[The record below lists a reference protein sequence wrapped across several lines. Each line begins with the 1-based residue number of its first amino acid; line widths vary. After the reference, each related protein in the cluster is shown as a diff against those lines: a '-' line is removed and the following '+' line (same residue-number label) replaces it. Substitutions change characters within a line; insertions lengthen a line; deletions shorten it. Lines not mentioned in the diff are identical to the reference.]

1 MASSHNACSLQK
13 RTAQPTLVMRTRT
26 MVEALPV
33 LVGQAMGAAATQLRD
48 HGQRP
53 AGPPFV
59 AYHNEDMS
67 DLDVEVGFPIEAP
80 FEATGA
86 FTIGE
91 IPGGTYAAC
100 LHIGP
105 YSDVG
110 SAYETLAEWVDGQGF
125 VPTGVI
131 YEIYLNDPEQTPPEA
146 LRTEIL
152 YPLTV

>member
-1 MASSHNACSLQK
+1 MSSQHIVCSLQD
-13 RTAQPTLVMRTRT
+13 RAPQHTLVMRTRT
-26 MVEALPV
+26 MVEALPEF
-33 LVGQAMGAAATQLRD
+33 VGQVMGAAAMQLMG

-80 FEATGA
+80 FEGTGA
-86 FTIGE
+86 FSISE
-91 IPGGTYAAC
+91 IPGGKYAAC
-100 LHIGP
+100 VHVGP

-110 SAYETLAEWVDGQGF
+110 AAYETLAQWVSGQGL

-131 YEIYLNDPEQTPPEA
+131 YEIYLNDPEQTPPEELQTQILFP
-146 LRTEIL
+146 LRD
-152 YPLTV
+152 